1 MKDAISNFLIGFL
14 VTYFIISLFQFVNAY
29 TESDLKDVYCLSYC
43 QNRDYNMG
51 WSIPT
56 GCRCSDDFKLADK
69 PFKLPSNLH
78 GRMVGDTPP
87 TYYIIRETQ

>member
-1 MKDAISNFLIGFL
+1 MLTLMLIAQLALASVGRP
-14 VTYFIISLFQFVNAY
+14 TAPTQTARY
-29 TESDLKDVYCLSYC
+29 TDSDLKDVWCMSYC
-43 QNRDYNMG
+43 ENRDYNMG

-69 PFKLPSNLH
+69 PFKLPNNLN

-87 TYYIIRETQ
+87 TYYIIRETN